1 MRKPIFAK
9 PMTIKE
15 IITEQP
21 ALDDISRL
29 QYHNLLD
36 WAESA
41 WHALRT
47 AREVLS
53 DRSDLDAFHN
63 AALPQLLST
72 LDDVLRTAEEI

>member
-29 QYHNLLD
+29 QYHDLLN

-47 AREVLS
+47 AREVLVRA
-53 DRSDLDAFHN
+53 DTGP
-63 AALPQLLST
+63 ALHVALRAVS
-72 LDDVLRTAEEI
+72 DVLRTAEET

>member
-29 QYHNLLD
+29 QYHDLLD

-41 WHALRT
+41 WHALRKIRDEAAPDDTRIRSFEFIHST
-47 AREVLS
+47 A
-53 DRSDLDAFHN
+53 N
-63 AALPQLLST
+63 
-72 LDDVLRTAEEI
+72 DVLRTAEET